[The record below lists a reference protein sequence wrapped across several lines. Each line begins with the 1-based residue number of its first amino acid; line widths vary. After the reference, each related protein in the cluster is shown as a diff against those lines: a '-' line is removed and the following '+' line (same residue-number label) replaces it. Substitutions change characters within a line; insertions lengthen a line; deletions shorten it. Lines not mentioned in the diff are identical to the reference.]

1 MHKRLSRIHLPAAG
15 DEINC
20 DYIHQA
26 LHPTTVTTTWNSP
39 WLPSYSLWLF
49 GSLLNSSICLLSFTL
64 IFFLSHHPSSPLLF
78 SFCPAHSLSFPSL
91 PASIV
96 IHLYSKAIML
106 SFFFS
111 STQILGYP
119 HPTMCPPSLYPVLSH
134 HPRHDCEAAAITV
147 FFEVSYYNIPN
158 RDLSCQPS
166 HITAQQGHLH
176 LVGPPA
182 STLMEASSGKAN
194 QAGMTERSDF
204 FFFLKRFCASYE
216 LNNRTDRAN

>member
-26 LHPTTVTTTWNSP
+26 LHHTTVTTTWNSP
-39 WLPSYSLWLF
+39 WLPLLLPLALWFSPEFLNLSSFLYSH
-49 GSLLNSSICLLSFTL
+49 LLSL
-64 IFFLSHHPSSPLLF
+64 PSLVF

-91 PASIV
+91 PPSIV
-96 IHLYSKAIML
+96 IHLYLKAIML
-106 SFFFS
+106 SSFS

-119 HPTMCPPSLYPVLSH
+119 HPTMCPPPLYPVLSH

-166 HITAQQGHLH
+166 HITAQQSHLH

-182 STLMEASSGKAN
+182 STLMEASSGK
-194 QAGMTERSDF
+194 S
-204 FFFLKRFCASYE
+204 
-216 LNNRTDRAN
+216 